1 MEIIKV
7 ENLNFTYPEQK
18 IKALENISFSIE
30 QGEFVAVCGES
41 GSGKTTLLK
50 LLKRE
55 LAPYG
60 DKDGNIYYKDK
71 RLEEL
76 DARIAASDIGFVM
89 QNPENQI
96 VTDKVWHELAFG
108 LENLGIPTPVIR
120 RRVGEMANF
129 FGIHQ
134 WFRKK
139 TTELSGGQKQLLN
152 LASIMVMQPEVLILD
167 EPTSQLDPIAASD
180 FISTLEKLNRDLG
193 LTIILVEH
201 RLEEVIPIS
210 DRVMIMEKG
219 NIILY
224 DKPQYIGQELKEI
237 DENHKMLSALP
248 SAIRIFNGLDTKG
261 QSTLTVREG
270 REFLSNNYE
279 NKVVALDRFSTNYNN
294 EEENIIEL
302 KNIWFRYERDL
313 PDVLTGL
320 NFHAKKEEIV
330 SILGGNGSGKTTFLN
345 IISGQNKPYRGKIL
359 IRGKKINKYKG
370 KELYKHNIALLPQ
383 NPQTVFLK
391 PTVKEDYKEIG
402 KAMGYTKEEINTY
415 TEEIV
420 EMLSIKELLDKH
432 PYDLSGG
439 EQQKVALGKILL
451 LKPKILLLDE
461 PTKGI
466 DAFSKKVLYDILL
479 DLKKQGVTII
489 MVTHDVEF
497 AAVASD
503 RCGLF
508 FDGEIISTDRPVE
521 FFSNNSF
528 YTTAA
533 NRISRHM
540 YNNAITCED
549 VIEICKLNGVKKDY
563 ERQRN

>member
-7 ENLNFTYPEQK
+7 EDLNFTYPGQNT
-18 IKALENISFSIE
+18 KALENNSFSIE
-30 QGEFVAVCGES
+30 QGEFVVICGES

-55 LAPYG
+55 LTPHGNKA
-60 DKDGNIYYKDK
+60 GNIYYKGTE
-71 RLEEL
+71 LEDL
-76 DARIAASDIGFVM
+76 DDRTAASEIGFVM

-108 LENLGIPTPVIR
+108 LENIGISTPVIR

-152 LASIMVMQPEVLILD
+152 LASIMVMQPQVLILD

-201 RLEEVIPIS
+201 RLEEVLPIS
-210 DRVMIMEKG
+210 DKVMIMEGG

-224 DKPQYIGQELKEI
+224 DRPQYVGQKLKKI
-237 DENHKMLSALP
+237 DENHKMLLALP
-248 SAIRIFNGLDTKG
+248 SAIRIFNGLDAEG
-261 QSTLTVREG
+261 ESPLTVREG
-270 REFLSNNYE
+270 RQFLSNNYK
-279 NKVVALDRFSTNYNN
+279 NDVITLDRHLSDDKNN
-294 EEENIIEL
+294 KEEKIIEL
-302 KNIWFRYERDL
+302 KNIWFRYERNL
-313 PDVLTGL
+313 PDILAGVD
-320 NFHAKKEEIV
+320 FHANKGEIM
-330 SILGGNGSGKTTFLN
+330 SILGGNGCGKTTLLN
-345 IISGQNKPYRGKIL
+345 VISGQNRAYRGKLL
-359 IRGKKINKYKG
+359 IRGKKIKEYKG
-370 KELYKHNIALLPQ
+370 KDLYKHNIALLPQ
-383 NPQTVFLK
+383 DPQTVFLK
-391 PTVKEDYKEIG
+391 STVEEDYKEIG
-402 KAMGYTKEEINTY
+402 KGMGYTKKEANSY

-420 EMLSIKELLDKH
+420 ALLSIQGLLDKH

-466 DAFSKKVLYDILL
+466 DAFSKRVLHGILL
-479 DLKKQGVTII
+479 DLKKKGVTII

-497 AAVASD
+497 AAIASD
-503 RCGLF
+503 CCGLF
-508 FDGEIISTDRPVE
+508 FDGEIISLDRPVE

-540 YNNAITCED
+540 YKNAITCED
-549 VIEICKLNGVKKDY
+549 VIEICRLNGVEKEY
-563 ERQRN
+563 A

>member
-18 IKALENISFSIE
+18 IKALEDISFSIE

-108 LENLGIPTPVIR
+108 LENLGISTPVIR

-152 LASIMVMQPEVLILD
+152 LASIMVMQPEILILD

-210 DRVMIMEKG
+210 DKVMIMEKG

-248 SAIRIFNGLDTKG
+248 SAIRIFNGLNTKG
-261 QSTLTVREG
+261 QSPLTVREG

-279 NKVVALDRFSTNYNN
+279 NKVVALDRFSTNYNS

-320 NFHAKKEEIV
+320 NFHVKKEEIV

-391 PTVKEDYKEIG
+391 STVKEDYKEIG
-402 KAMGYTKEEINTY
+402 KVMGYTKEEINTY

-479 DLKKQGVTII
+479 GLKKQGVTII

-563 ERQRN
+563 ERQKN

>member
-261 QSTLTVREG
+261 QSPLTVREG

-279 NKVVALDRFSTNYNN
+279 NKIVALDRFSTNYNN

-320 NFHAKKEEIV
+320 NFHVKKEEIV

-391 PTVKEDYKEIG
+391 STIKEDYKEIG

-503 RCGLF
+503 CCSLF

-563 ERQRN
+563 ERQKN

>member
-30 QGEFVAVCGES
+30 QGEFVAICGES

-210 DRVMIMEKG
+210 DKVMIMEKG

-261 QSTLTVREG
+261 QSPLTVREG

-279 NKVVALDRFSTNYNN
+279 NKVVALDRFSTNYKN

-320 NFHAKKEEIV
+320 NFHVKKEEIV

-391 PTVKEDYKEIG
+391 STVKEDYKEIG
-402 KAMGYTKEEINTY
+402 KVMGYTKEEINTY

-479 DLKKQGVTII
+479 GLKKQGVTII

-503 RCGLF
+503 SCGLF

-563 ERQRN
+563 ERQKN

>member
-30 QGEFVAVCGES
+30 QGEFVAICGES

-210 DRVMIMEKG
+210 DKVMIMEKG

-261 QSTLTVREG
+261 QSPLTVREG

-279 NKVVALDRFSTNYNN
+279 NKVVALDRFSTNYKN

-320 NFHAKKEEIV
+320 NFHVKKEEIV

-391 PTVKEDYKEIG
+391 STVKEDYKEIG
-402 KAMGYTKEEINTY
+402 KVMGYTKEEINTY

-479 DLKKQGVTII
+479 GLKKQGVTII

-549 VIEICKLNGVKKDY
+549 VIETCKLNGVKKDY
-563 ERQRN
+563 ERQKN

>member
-7 ENLNFTYPEQK
+7 EDLNFTYPGQNT
-18 IKALENISFSIE
+18 KALENNSFSIE
-30 QGEFVAVCGES
+30 QGEFVVICGES

-55 LAPYG
+55 LTPHGNKA
-60 DKDGNIYYKDK
+60 GNIYYKGTE
-71 RLEEL
+71 LEDL
-76 DARIAASDIGFVM
+76 DDRTAASEIGFVM

-108 LENLGIPTPVIR
+108 LENIGISTPVIR

-152 LASIMVMQPEVLILD
+152 LASIMVMQPQVLILD

-201 RLEEVIPIS
+201 RLEEVLPIS
-210 DRVMIMEKG
+210 DKVMIMEGG

-224 DKPQYIGQELKEI
+224 DKPQYVGQKLKKI
-237 DENHKMLSALP
+237 DENHKMLLALP
-248 SAIRIFNGLDTKG
+248 SAIRIFNGLDAEG
-261 QSTLTVREG
+261 ESPLTVREG
-270 REFLSNNYE
+270 RQFLSNNYK
-279 NKVVALDRFSTNYNN
+279 NDVITLDRHLSDDKDNK
-294 EEENIIEL
+294 EEKIIEL
-302 KNIWFRYERDL
+302 KNIWFRYERNL
-313 PDVLTGL
+313 PDILAGVD
-320 NFHAKKEEIV
+320 FHANKGEIV
-330 SILGGNGSGKTTFLN
+330 SILGGNGCGKTTLLN
-345 IISGQNKPYRGKIL
+345 VISGQNRAYRGKLL
-359 IRGKKINKYKG
+359 IRGKKIKEYKG
-370 KELYKHNIALLPQ
+370 KDLYKHNMALLPQ
-383 NPQTVFLK
+383 DPQTVFLK
-391 PTVKEDYKEIG
+391 STVEEDYKEIG
-402 KAMGYTKEEINTY
+402 KVMGYTKKEANSY

-420 EMLSIKELLDKH
+420 ALLSIQGLLDKH

-466 DAFSKKVLYDILL
+466 DAFSKRVLHDILL
-479 DLKKQGVTII
+479 DLKKKGVTII

-497 AAVASD
+497 AAIVSD
-503 RCGLF
+503 CCGLF
-508 FDGEIISTDRPVE
+508 FDGEIISLDRPVE

-540 YNNAITCED
+540 YKNAITCED
-549 VIEICKLNGVKKDY
+549 VIEICRLNGVEKEY
-563 ERQRN
+563 A

>member
-7 ENLNFTYPEQK
+7 EDLNFTYPGQNT
-18 IKALENISFSIE
+18 KALENNSFSIE
-30 QGEFVAVCGES
+30 QGEFVVICGES

-55 LAPYG
+55 LTPHGNKA
-60 DKDGNIYYKDK
+60 GNIYYKGTE
-71 RLEEL
+71 LEDL
-76 DARIAASDIGFVM
+76 DDRTAASEIGFVM

-108 LENLGIPTPVIR
+108 LENIGISTPVIR

-152 LASIMVMQPEVLILD
+152 LASIMVMQPQVLILD

-201 RLEEVIPIS
+201 RLEEVLPIS
-210 DRVMIMEKG
+210 DKVMIMEGG

-224 DKPQYIGQELKEI
+224 DRPQYVGQKLKKI
-237 DENHKMLSALP
+237 DENHKMLLALP
-248 SAIRIFNGLDTKG
+248 SAIRIFNGLDAQG
-261 QSTLTVREG
+261 ESPLTVREG
-270 REFLSNNYE
+270 RQFLSNNYK
-279 NKVVALDRFSTNYNN
+279 NDVITLDRHLSDDKNN
-294 EEENIIEL
+294 KEEKIIEL
-302 KNIWFRYERDL
+302 KNIWFRYERNL
-313 PDVLTGL
+313 PDILAGVD
-320 NFHAKKEEIV
+320 FHANKGEIV
-330 SILGGNGSGKTTFLN
+330 SILGGNGCGKTTLLN
-345 IISGQNKPYRGKIL
+345 VISGQNRAYRGKLL
-359 IRGKKINKYKG
+359 IRGKKIKEYKG
-370 KELYKHNIALLPQ
+370 KDLYKHNMALLPQ
-383 NPQTVFLK
+383 DPQTVFLK
-391 PTVKEDYKEIG
+391 STVEEDYKEIG
-402 KAMGYTKEEINTY
+402 KVMGYTKKEANSY

-420 EMLSIKELLDKH
+420 ALLSIQGLLDKH

-466 DAFSKKVLYDILL
+466 DAFSKRVLHDILL
-479 DLKKQGVTII
+479 DLKKKGVTII

-497 AAVASD
+497 AAIVSD
-503 RCGLF
+503 CCGLF
-508 FDGEIISTDRPVE
+508 FDGEIISLDRPVE

-540 YNNAITCED
+540 YKNAITCED
-549 VIEICKLNGVKKDY
+549 VIEICRLNGVEKEY
-563 ERQRN
+563 A

>member
-7 ENLNFTYPEQK
+7 EDLNFTYPGQNT
-18 IKALENISFSIE
+18 KALENNSFSIE
-30 QGEFVAVCGES
+30 QGEFVVICGES

-55 LAPYG
+55 LTPHGNKA
-60 DKDGNIYYKDK
+60 GNIYYKGTE
-71 RLEEL
+71 LEDL
-76 DARIAASDIGFVM
+76 DDRTAASEIGFVM

-108 LENLGIPTPVIR
+108 LENIGISTPVIR

-152 LASIMVMQPEVLILD
+152 LASIMVMQPQVLILD

-201 RLEEVIPIS
+201 RLEEVLPIS
-210 DRVMIMEKG
+210 DKVMIMEGG

-224 DKPQYIGQELKEI
+224 DRPQYVGQKLKKI
-237 DENHKMLSALP
+237 DENHKMLLALP
-248 SAIRIFNGLDTKG
+248 SAIRIFNGLDAEG
-261 QSTLTVREG
+261 ESPLTVREG
-270 REFLSNNYE
+270 RQFLSNNYK
-279 NKVVALDRFSTNYNN
+279 NDVITLDRHLSDDKNN
-294 EEENIIEL
+294 KEEKIIEL
-302 KNIWFRYERDL
+302 KNIWFRYERNL
-313 PDVLTGL
+313 PDILAGVD
-320 NFHAKKEEIV
+320 FHANKGEIV
-330 SILGGNGSGKTTFLN
+330 SILGGNGCGKTTLLN
-345 IISGQNKPYRGKIL
+345 VISGQNRAYRGKLL
-359 IRGKKINKYKG
+359 IRGKKIKEYKG
-370 KELYKHNIALLPQ
+370 KDLYKHNMALLPQ
-383 NPQTVFLK
+383 DPQTVFLK
-391 PTVKEDYKEIG
+391 STVEEDYKEIG
-402 KAMGYTKEEINTY
+402 KVMGYTKKEANSY

-420 EMLSIKELLDKH
+420 ALLSIQGLLDKH

-466 DAFSKKVLYDILL
+466 DAFSKRVLHDILL
-479 DLKKQGVTII
+479 DLKKKGVTII

-497 AAVASD
+497 AAIVSD
-503 RCGLF
+503 CCGLF
-508 FDGEIISTDRPVE
+508 FDGEIISLDRPVE

-540 YNNAITCED
+540 YKNAITCED
-549 VIEICKLNGVKKDY
+549 VIEICKLNGVEKEY
-563 ERQRN
+563 A